1 MTHPIKTHALTILFG
16 LCAALMFGACTTEDL
31 SGFEIEQQSK
41 RVTVKGVPG
50 NRPLPVNAIP
60 SIPLTL
66 DLQSELQAQNSDN
79 AKAVF
84 LRVLVLKITEK
95 SMPEGDEDTFDFVKT
110 IDIYVEPTDPDS
122 ALPKVK
128 VADTQTVPKGVQS
141 LTLDVDETV
150 DLKPY
155 IDEGLT
161 FTTQTTGTLPPDDVS
176 MRATVTVRVRI
187 L

>member
-1 MTHPIKTHALTILFG
+1 MTLPIKKNIKPLIVG
-16 LCAALMFGACTTEDL
+16 LCSVLMLSACTAEDL

-84 LRVLVLKITEK
+84 LRLLVLKITEK
-95 SMPEGDEDTFDFVKT
+95 SMPDGDEDTFDFVKT
-110 IDIYVEPTDPDS
+110 IDIYVEPTNPDS
-122 ALPKVK
+122 SLPKIK

-141 LTLDVDETV
+141 LTLAVDDTV

-161 FTTQTTGTLPPDDVS
+161 FTTKTTGTLPPDDVS
-176 MRATVTVRVRI
+176 LRATVTVRVRI